1 MTKFNRFARLR
12 AIVKLC
18 RNIGVLTIIIIT
30 LRWVA
35 THMQLELDSSLHMCL
50 YIYIGMMMSKHYIR
64 HYHAAE
70 ASEQTL
76 T

>member
-1 MTKFNRFARLR
+1 MTKFNRFVRLR

-18 RNIGVLTIIIIT
+18 RNIGVLLGINIT
-30 LRWVA
+30 LRWVD
-35 THMQLELDSSLHMCL
+35 THMQLESDSSLHTL
-50 YIYIGMMMSKHYIR
+50 LSIYIGMMMSKYYIR
-64 HYHAAE
+64 HHHAAE

>member
-1 MTKFNRFARLR
+1 MTKFNRFVRLR

-18 RNIGVLTIIIIT
+18 RNIGVLPGTNIT
-30 LRWVA
+30 LRWVE
-35 THMQLELDSSLHMCL
+35 THMQLELDSSLPMCI
-50 YIYIGMMMSKHYIR
+50 YIYIGMMMLIHYIR
-64 HYHAAE
+64 LHHAAE